1 MYDSKVKMNTK
12 TELDV
17 INSAYLQTKLA
28 LEDTKNSD
36 FRNDEAMS
44 KAKGDMLK
52 KQGIELAIN
61 EHIGKE
67 TEHPVLSTL
76 EYRPKSSPFILQIID
91 EYSGELIVES
101 YHNGLASALF
111 DLRENSPLEN
121 VRCILWIYTPGAG
134 YRDLF
139 DSVHAESIGHDH
151 LHINDE
157 GYDAWISSDFID
169 DPDNPLNASAS
180 HRVYGLNLKAHVHRE
195 ETEKDGHYVS
205 LVLVDSEGMTCKQ
218 LFEVVIMLTPTD
230 EEDLMI

>member
-12 TELDV
+12 TELEV
-17 INSAYLQTKLA
+17 INSAYMQTKLA
-28 LEDTKNSD
+28 LEATKNSD
-36 FRNDEAMS
+36 FRTDETMS

-61 EHIGKE
+61 EHTGKE

-76 EYRPKSSPFILQIID
+76 EYRPKSAHFILQIID
-91 EYSGELIVES
+91 EYSGDLIVQAE
-101 YHNGLASALF
+101 HNGLASALF

-157 GYDAWISSDFID
+157 GDGAWISSDFVD
-169 DPDNPLNASAS
+169 DPDTPLHAYFS
-180 HRVYGLNLKAHVHRE
+180 HDIYGMTLRAFAHRDE
-195 ETEKDGHYVS
+195 NEKDGHYLS
-205 LVLVDSEGMTCKQ
+205 LVLNDKTGSEPKL
-218 LFEVVIMLTPTD
+218 LFEVVIMLIPTG
-230 EEDLMI
+230 EEDCLI